1 MERSCN
7 KRENK
12 TENENMKR
20 KEEVKWGK
28 RKEEQNMGIEIN
40 NIKSSDLICTNLKD
54 KKWMLKKKRCKK
66 ENITNYG
73 EDYGG
78 FCFSSV

>member
-54 KKWMLKKKRCKK
+54 KK
-66 ENITNYG
+66 
-73 EDYGG
+73 
-78 FCFSSV
+78 